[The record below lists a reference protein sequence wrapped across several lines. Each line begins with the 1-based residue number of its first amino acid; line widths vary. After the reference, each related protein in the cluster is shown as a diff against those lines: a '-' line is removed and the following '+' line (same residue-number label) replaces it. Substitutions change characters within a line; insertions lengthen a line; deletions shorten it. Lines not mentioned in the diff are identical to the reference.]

1 MNKFINLREGKFP
14 IKMSLD
20 ISYLKNDVDFTNLKK
35 GHAELLISKLSMD
48 LFSCKGEIIILFND
62 KCQSCLKETV
72 VNLTINSN
80 VIIKDSDILLEDID
94 RPDETHFQKLK
105 FFEIEKLILEEISLN
120 YPSLIRCEDQ
130 NCLKLEDAFVEE
142 KIQPFKKIRDLLD

>member
-62 KCQSCLKETV
+62 KCQS
-72 VNLTINSN
+72 N

-130 NCLKLEDAFVEE
+130 NCLKIEDAFIEE